1 MGAIQSSVNQILG
14 AAERGIIGLQ
24 IKNVG
29 TGIKDLKESKSE
41 VPGVVPQAVSRAEKK
56 AYKEFVNN
64 PNITKLQQQQSN
76 MAVQNALWKER
87 MSNYKQSLS
96 DRANTLVDQKNN
108 MKDLVLSI
116 GGRKVDANIG
126 NLLDLNPQLK
136 ENK

>member
-14 AAERGIIGLQ
+14 AAERGIAGLQ
-24 IKNVG
+24 IKKIG

-41 VPGVVPQAVSRAEKK
+41 VPGVVPQAVSGAEKK

-64 PNITKLQQQQSN
+64 PNITKLQQQQTN

-126 NLLDLNPQLK
+126 NLLELNPQLK

>member
-14 AAERGIIGLQ
+14 AAERGIAGLQ
-24 IKNVG
+24 LKKIG
-29 TGIKDLKESKSE
+29 TGVKDLKESKSE
-41 VPGVVPQAVSRAEKK
+41 VPGVTPKAISRSEKK

>member
-1 MGAIQSSVNQILG
+1 MGVIQSSVNQILG
-14 AAERGIIGLQ
+14 AAERGITGLQ
-24 IKNVG
+24 IKNIG

-41 VPGVVPQAVSRAEKK
+41 VPGVTPQAVSRAEKK

-64 PNITKLQQQQSN
+64 PNITKLQQQQTN

>member
-1 MGAIQSSVNQILG
+1 
-14 AAERGIIGLQ
+14 
-24 IKNVG
+24 
-29 TGIKDLKESKSE
+29 
-41 VPGVVPQAVSRAEKK
+41 
-56 AYKEFVNN
+56 
-64 PNITKLQQQQSN
+64 
-76 MAVQNALWKER
+76 

-116 GGRKVDANIG
+116 GGKKVDANIG

>member
-14 AAERGIIGLQ
+14 AAEHGIKGLG
-24 IKNVG
+24 KKKVG
-29 TGIKDLKESKSE
+29 TGINDLKESKSE
-41 VPGVVPQAVSRAEKK
+41 IPGVTPQAISGADKK

-64 PNITKLQQQQSN
+64 PNITKLQQQQTN
-76 MAVQNALWKER
+76 MAVKNALLKER

>member
-1 MGAIQSSVNQILG
+1 MGVIQSSVNQILS
-14 AAERGIIGLQ
+14 AAESGIKGLG
-24 IKNVG
+24 IKKIG

-64 PNITKLQQQQSN
+64 PNIAKLQQQQTN

-116 GGRKVDANIG
+116 GGKKVDANIG

>member
-14 AAERGIIGLQ
+14 AAERGITGLQ
-24 IKNVG
+24 IKKIG
-29 TGIKDLKESKSE
+29 TGVKDLKESKSE

-64 PNITKLQQQQSN
+64 PNITKLQQQQTN

-116 GGRKVDANIG
+116 GGKKVDANIG
-126 NLLDLNPQLK
+126 NLLELNPQLK

>member
-24 IKNVG
+24 VKKIG

-64 PNITKLQQQQSN
+64 PNITKLQQQQTN
-76 MAVQNALWKER
+76 MAVQNAL
-87 MSNYKQSLS
+87 
-96 DRANTLVDQKNN
+96 
-108 MKDLVLSI
+108 
-116 GGRKVDANIG
+116 
-126 NLLDLNPQLK
+126 
-136 ENK
+136 

>member
-14 AAERGIIGLQ
+14 AAGHGI
-24 IKNVG
+24 
-29 TGIKDLKESKSE
+29 E
-41 VPGVVPQAVSRAEKK
+41 K
-56 AYKEFVNN
+56 AYKKFVNN
-64 PNITKLQQQQSN
+64 PNITKLQQQTN
-76 MAVQNALWKER
+76 TAVQNNLWKER

-96 DRANTLVDQKNN
+96 DRANTLVEQKNN

-116 GGRKVDANIG
+116 GGKKVDANIG

>member
-14 AAERGIIGLQ
+14 AAERGIAGLQ
-24 IKNVG
+24 LKKIG

-41 VPGVVPQAVSRAEKK
+41 VPGVIPQAVSRAEKK
-56 AYKEFVNN
+56 AYKQFVNN
-64 PNITKLQQQQSN
+64 PNITKLQQQQTN

-116 GGRKVDANIG
+116 GGKKVDANIG

>member
-24 IKNVG
+24 VKNIG

-64 PNITKLQQQQSN
+64 PNITKLQQQQTN